1 MSGRNKADS
10 RVFNLTLRG
19 VSLDVT
25 RDQAP
30 ADLSPKIL
38 IRYYGQVRRAALLH
52 ATNIRTVA
60 SRVVLITEIY
70 IRTPFMGKW
79 IVSGSCHFYSMPWHM
94 HVDY

>member
-38 IRYYGQVRRAALLH
+38 IRYYGQVRHAALLH

-60 SRVVLITEIY
+60 SCVVLITEI
-70 IRTPFMGKW
+70 
-79 IVSGSCHFYSMPWHM
+79 
-94 HVDY
+94 